1 MPARVRLLVLAVI
14 SAMVPSLGHAQQSAQ
29 SRSVPLAGPRIEATA
44 TAFRV
49 AALGADSADVNTQR
63 RSQNAGKPVALMVVG
78 GAAILIGA
86 VIGDDAG
93 VIFMIGGAVALLYG
107 LYQYMQ

>member
-1 MPARVRLLVLAVI
+1 MQARVRLLVLALI
-14 SAMVPSLGHAQQSAQ
+14 SVMVPSFGHAQQTAQ
-29 SRSVPLAGPRIEATA
+29 SRSAPLAGPRIETTA

-49 AALGADSADVNTQR
+49 AALGSDSAGVNMQR
-63 RSQNAGKPVALMVVG
+63 QNAGKPVALMVVG

-107 LYQYMQ
+107 LYQYLR